1 MCIKGLLRKTVFR
14 RDKVEGVIL
23 TYKLPWDDAW
33 TTNLCVYAENENPGI
48 WNEACTR
55 ETAERHHEEAIRMVK
70 LMGFETED
78 A

>member
-1 MCIKGLLRKTVFR
+1 MCMEGLSRKTVFR
-14 RDKVEGVIL
+14 RNEVVGVIL
-23 TYKLPWDDAW
+23 TYKIPCDDIW
-33 TTNLCVYAENENPGI
+33 TTNLCVFAKKENPGI